1 MRMLVYVQR
10 HCIGMFVCV
19 QDIVHHIIS
28 IWNKSIRPFFS
39 DAGACA
45 RGIIY
50 ACVHTYTH
58 TSLHTNSTISA
69 VQGRKVH

>member
-28 IWNKSIRPFFS
+28 IWNKPIRPFS
-39 DAGACA
+39 QA
-45 RGIIY
+45 RVR
-50 ACVHTYTH
+50 ALVE
-58 TSLHTNSTISA
+58 
-69 VQGRKVH
+69 